1 MDRKIASSDE
11 KGLKLKDL
19 NIMKKIKNLLAKN
32 DTLKNEKINII
43 VKNGEV
49 YLEGLVSDEKV
60 GFEIENLLK
69 EIKSIKKVNI
79 NFSYDIKRSV
89 DINIVDE
96 GIKLIE
102 NSGFKTLNLT
112 YKSGVLNIYGNVN
125 NLKEKKLVEKILSK
139 LNVAKINNL
148 LKIKPNIIVNDFI
161 IESLVY
167 DNLKKSKIFNLKI
180 KVLNRVLYLRG
191 SVESEK
197 EREEILEKASE
208 VPGVIEIISG
218 ITIRDEKSIDV
229 EIENKIREILK
240 EPEYSSDKI
249 NFISI
254 SGNVFLD
261 GEAYNQNTLY
271 SIEEKVS
278 KIKNVKRV
286 INRIIGVV
294 R

>member
-1 MDRKIASSDE
+1 MDRKIAPSDE

-19 NIMKKIKNLLAKN
+19 NILKKIKNLISKN
-32 DTLKNEKINII
+32 ENLKNEKINIT

-49 YLEGLVSDEKV
+49 FLDGTVSNEKV
-60 GFEIENLLK
+60 INEIEKLIK
-69 EIKSIKKVNI
+69 EIKSIKKIINNI
-79 NFSYDIKRSV
+79 SFDVKRSV
-89 DINIVDE
+89 DLNIIE
-96 GIKLIE
+96 QGLKLLE
-102 NSGFKTLNLT
+102 EKGFKNFNLT
-112 YKSGVLNIYGNVN
+112 YKGGTLNVYGNVN
-125 NLKEKKLVEKILSK
+125 NLKERKLIEKILSN
-139 LNVAKINNL
+139 LNISKINSFI
-148 LKIKPNIIVNDFI
+148 KIKPNFNVNDFI

-167 DNLKKSKIFNLKI
+167 DNLKKSKIFNLRI

-191 SVESEK
+191 NVENEK
-197 EREEILEKASE
+197 EREEILDKASE
-208 VPGVIEIISG
+208 VPGVIEIING
-218 ITIRDEKSIDV
+218 ITLRDEKSIDI

-254 SGNVFLD
+254 SGNVFLE
-261 GEAYNQNTLY
+261 GEAYNPNTLY
-271 SIEEKVS
+271 SMEEKVS

>member
-1 MDRKIASSDE
+1 MDRKIAPSDE

-19 NIMKKIKNLLAKN
+19 NILKKIKNLINKN
-32 DTLKNEKINII
+32 ENLKNEKINIT

-49 YLEGLVSDEKV
+49 FLDGIVSNEKV
-60 GFEIENLLK
+60 INEIERLIK
-69 EIKSIKKVNI
+69 EIKSIKKVINNI
-79 NFSYDIKRSV
+79 SFDVKRSI
-89 DINIVDE
+89 DLNIVE
-96 GIKLIE
+96 QGLKLLE
-102 NSGFKTLNLT
+102 EKGFKNFNLT
-112 YKSGVLNIYGNVN
+112 YKGGILNVYGNVN
-125 NLKEKKLVEKILSK
+125 NLRERKLVEKTLSN
-139 LNVAKINNL
+139 LNISKIYSFI
-148 LKIKPNIIVNDFI
+148 KIKPNFNVNDFI

-167 DNLKKSKIFNLKI
+167 DNLKKSKIFNLRI

-191 SVESEK
+191 NVENEK
-197 EREEILEKASE
+197 EKEEILDKASE
-208 VPGVIEIISG
+208 VSGVIEIING
-218 ITIRDEKSIDV
+218 ITLRDEKSIDI

-240 EPEYSSDKI
+240 EPEYTSDKI

-261 GEAYNQNTLY
+261 GEAYNPNTLY

>member
-1 MDRKIASSDE
+1 M
-11 KGLKLKDL
+11 
-19 NIMKKIKNLLAKN
+19 
-32 DTLKNEKINII
+32 
-43 VKNGEV
+43 
-49 YLEGLVSDEKV
+49 
-60 GFEIENLLK
+60 
-69 EIKSIKKVNI
+69 
-79 NFSYDIKRSV
+79 
-89 DINIVDE
+89 
-96 GIKLIE
+96 
-102 NSGFKTLNLT
+102 
-112 YKSGVLNIYGNVN
+112 
-125 NLKEKKLVEKILSK
+125 VEKILSK

-271 SIEEKVS
+271 SIEEKL
-278 KIKNVKRV
+278 VK
-286 INRIIGVV
+286 
-294 R
+294 